1 MDRAAAQRHLAIAQ
15 RLIAEGRKSI
25 LRQNEIVATLDFAGR
40 SHSETAS
47 IARAL
52 LHEMERRLEM
62 RIAERERLED
72 DLQRF
77 RT

>member
-40 SHSETAS
+40 SHSEIAS